1 MPGSGAS
8 SPVITPSG
16 LSGTRPLSWQQGML
30 ASPTLRA
37 QMGLAS
43 PVLRPLMRRR
53 EEGREVDGAGDAV
66 NGLTLE

>member
-1 MPGSGAS
+1 
-8 SPVITPSG
+8 
-16 LSGTRPLSWQQGML
+16 
-30 ASPTLRA
+30 
-37 QMGLAS
+37 MGLAS